1 MLGCLSAGP
10 GTGAAGAATLTDK
23 KPSAQS
29 IKSLKFGPMPPV
41 LHNRLNPK
49 EVAAMRPILIMLALI
64 SLSLQSQFAAAQM
77 YGQGGPMNGPTP
89 IGNRGPAAHEESLP
103 SNPSPE
109 KPDKAAAKAYAS
121 GMKALQKAHELEDTI
136 AQSTDPEKKAKAED
150 KLGDTYGAA
159 LDQFTEALRNKGD
172 LYDAWNE
179 VGYVHLRL
187 GAYRESID
195 DYDHALK
202 LKPDLP
208 VATAN
213 RALACLMADRLDDA
227 KSAYMELF
235 FHERP
240 LADQLMVHM
249 QDWVQQ
255 HRAQANGVRAADI
268 EAFDKWVT
276 ERNGIAKTAA
286 AGS

>member
-1 MLGCLSAGP
+1 
-10 GTGAAGAATLTDK
+10 
-23 KPSAQS
+23 
-29 IKSLKFGPMPPV
+29 
-41 LHNRLNPK
+41 
-49 EVAAMRPILIMLALI
+49 MRPMLIMMTLLACVLP
-64 SLSLQSQFAAAQM
+64 SQFVQAQM
-77 YGQGGPMNGPTP
+77 YPQGGPMSGPTP
-89 IGNRGPAAHEESLP
+89 IGNRGPSGPDESLP
-103 SNPSPE
+103 SNASPE
-109 KPDKAAAKAYAS
+109 KPDKAAAKAYAA
-121 GMKALQKAHELEDTI
+121 GMKALNKAHDLEDTI
-136 AQSTDPEKKAKAED
+136 AQATDPEKKAKAED
-150 KLGDTYGAA
+150 KLSDTYGSA
-159 LDQFTEALRNKGD
+159 LDQFTEALRNKSD
-172 LYDAWNE
+172 MFDAWNE

-202 LKPDLP
+202 LKPDFS

-235 FHERP
+235 FHQRP

-249 QDWVQQ
+249 QDWVQR

-268 EAFDKWVT
+268 DSFDKWVT